1 MGSFQNFEEEILT
14 DILQFF
20 WV

>member
-1 MGSFQNFEEEILT
+1 LEEILT

-20 WV
+20 R

>member
-1 MGSFQNFEEEILT
+1 VEEILT

-20 WV
+20 

>member
-1 MGSFQNFEEEILT
+1 LEEILT

-20 WV
+20 